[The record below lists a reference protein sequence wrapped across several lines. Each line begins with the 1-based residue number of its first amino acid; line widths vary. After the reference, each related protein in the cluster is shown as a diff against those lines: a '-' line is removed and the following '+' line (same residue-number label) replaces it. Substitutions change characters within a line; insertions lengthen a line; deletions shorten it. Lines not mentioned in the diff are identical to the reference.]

1 MVLVDLVTLGWRLKM
16 KIDKRTA
23 QQIEHMHNYSE
34 WQISSEKNTIL
45 KMLEVLSIPFKLNYD
60 GEIEKQI
67 LIIVLDANEEAE
79 LKLMKNDQAENLRK
93 VIQEIQAN
101 DSKKYQRNN

>member
-1 MVLVDLVTLGWRLKM
+1 M

-23 QQIEHMHNYSE
+23 KQIEHMHNYSE
-34 WQISSEKNTIL
+34 WKLTFERNTIL

-60 GEIEKQI
+60 EEKEKQI
-67 LIIVLDANEEAE
+67 LVILLDENDEVE
-79 LKLMKNDQAENLRK
+79 LKLMKNDQAEMLRK

-101 DSKKYQRNN
+101 DSKKYNRNN

>member
-1 MVLVDLVTLGWRLKM
+1 M

-23 QQIEHMHNYSE
+23 QQIEHMYNAEHNPNFM
-34 WQISSEKNTIL
+34 QGTIL

-60 GEIEKQI
+60 EEREKQI
-67 LIIVLDANEEAE
+67 LVIILDVNEEAE
-79 LKLMKNDQAENLRK
+79 LKLMKNDQAEMLRK